1 MKRET
6 LDRQARSAIQ
16 LYTLLWLGLPV
27 IAVLNG
33 AIREL
38 LFTDPLGELF
48 AHQLSSF
55 TIVIFISAYVWVA
68 EGRWRLSSAREAAA
82 VGAVWLVQTLL
93 FEFLFGHYVM
103 GHSWASLLA
112 DYNVF
117 AGRFWSIV
125 LFWTAVSPL
134 VIYKVRE

>member
-16 LYTLLWLGLPV
+16 QYTLIWLGLPV

-33 AIREL
+33 AIREFF
-38 LFTDPLGELF
+38 FTDLLGELF

-55 TIVIFISAYVWVA
+55 TIVIFISAYVWIA